1 MADVSQ
7 AVASRR
13 VGESLALDVLRD
25 GARRTLHLTLAN
37 RPADVGHDRG

>member
-13 VGESLALDVLRD
+13 VGQSLTLEVLRD
-25 GARRTLHLTLAN
+25 GARRTLRLTLAD